1 MFFCDIITVINKK
14 EFVMNQSVM
23 LNIPGKTSNLLNSDK
38 DAKVVL
44 ILGWKW
50 FVFPVFVRASIL
62 SSKQK
67 AYQLEQATQ
76 ETHECKKII
85 SAIENDNLR
94 TNIELSTLRFVFDE
108 FQEKRELIYRYEKD
122 SILLQTLIN
131 LVGSTTI
138 LAKIVDNY
146 IRDNE
151 KQEVLP
157 TSGSQN
163 QCQCLNKPTKPV
175 HSQ

>member
-1 MFFCDIITVINKK
+1 
-14 EFVMNQSVM
+14 MNQSVM
-23 LNIPGKTSNLLNSDK
+23 LNIPEKTSNLLNSDK

-50 FVFPVFVRASIL
+50 FVFPVFVRASIF

-67 AYQLEQATQ
+67 AYQLEQAEQ
-76 ETHECKKII
+76 ETHECKQII
-85 SAIENDNLR
+85 NAIEHDNLR
-94 TNIELSTLRFVFDE
+94 TNTELSTLRFVFDE

-122 SILLQTLIN
+122 SIFLQTLIN

-146 IRDNE
+146 IRDSE
-151 KQEVLP
+151 KQEALA
-157 TSGSQN
+157 TSDSENQSQ
-163 QCQCLNKPTKPV
+163 CINKPTKPDY
-175 HSQ
+175 SQ